1 MDTISSGSFCFG
13 AIYGFF
19 AVGIMALIAARMRE
33 ARLKMDYKDRPYDK
47 FPHALQP
54 NLTASQVI
62 QTSWHERGV
71 YTALSVLL
79 VIVIGLTLTG
89 VFMILS

>member
-13 AIYGFF
+13 AIYGFLT
-19 AVGIMALIAARMRE
+19 AGIIALIAGRMRE

-47 FPHALQP
+47 FPNALQS
-54 NLTASQVI
+54 NLTASQVL
-62 QTSWHERGV
+62 QTSWHERWV
-71 YTALSVLL
+71 YTGLSVVL
-79 VIVIGLTLTG
+79 VVVIGLTLTG

>member
-13 AIYGFF
+13 AMYGFF
-19 AVGIMALIAARMRE
+19 AAGIIALIASRMRE

-54 NLTASQVI
+54 NLTASQVL
-62 QTSWHERGV
+62 QTSWHERWV
-71 YTALSVLL
+71 YSALSVAMI
-79 VIVIGLTLTG
+79 VVIGIALTG
-89 VFMILS
+89 VFYIIS